1 MREKGR
7 QAIIQP
13 CFIAFGMGI
22 LFVKTLI
29 LLILNLAEKWCHCT
43 GFARSWI
50 AWNLYWNHKTCQRHS
65 ISSMQSSSSFLQW
78 MKETRALHTTC
89 SVLSHFSS
97 VWLFATPGT
106 LAHQAPLFMGS
117 LGKNTGVG
125 CHALLQGIFLT
136 RDWTCVS
143 YLKHSGGF
151 FTTSAT
157 WKAQ

>member
-1 MREKGR
+1 MWEKGR
-7 QAIIQP
+7 WAIIQP
-13 CFIAFGMGI
+13 CFIAFWMRI

-29 LLILNLAEKWCHCT
+29 LLILSLAEKWCHCT
-43 GFARSWI
+43 RFAGSWI

-65 ISSMQSSSSFLQW
+65 SSSMQNSSFFCSE
-78 MKETRALHTTC
+78 MKETRALHTSC
-89 SVLSHFSS
+89 SVQSYFSS
-97 VWLFATPGT
+97 VWLFATPWIV
-106 LAHQAPLFMGS
+106 AHQAPLFMDS

-136 RDWTCVS
+136 RDWTCIS